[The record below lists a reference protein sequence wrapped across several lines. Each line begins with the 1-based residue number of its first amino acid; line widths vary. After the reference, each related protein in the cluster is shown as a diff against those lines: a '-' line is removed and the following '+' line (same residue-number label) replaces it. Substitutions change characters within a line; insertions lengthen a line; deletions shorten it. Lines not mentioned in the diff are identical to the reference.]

1 MSSVNKLL
9 EIAYNELGWH
19 EGPKGGTKYATWYG
33 LPRQDW
39 CAMFVCWCFC
49 QAFGEDNWTKYIER
63 TAMASLP
70 ILSVESLKADYVKKP
85 GEKSTLRAV
94 SPGDIF
100 CEGTAKNQVRHVGL
114 VYKVNRSDRKIV
126 TIEGNYGD
134 KVSSRELSISDCY
147 CIVRPHYEDSNLD
160 LSKGIE
166 KLYSSQNF
174 RRLEE
179 DEEENAETKL
189 ANYVINN
196 LRNQSS
202 YNSQTI
208 PTESVAHVLEHKIK
222 KTERKTKIISKAE
235 LASFP
240 TLVEAPVVN
249 VYFNGVSVGG
259 YGGDI
264 DRYPNYVNSLTVS
277 KINGRI
283 NTYTLNLTYQL
294 RPQDDV
300 NLFDKLLSRTG
311 YTNELRITYG
321 DSTYATFREEKAII
335 TDIKFTEEVTSS
347 KINYTITALSSST
360 SIMNSYF
367 TFPAIKDKPSN
378 VIRKLLYESGSLSR
392 ALLEIFPA
400 MASKIF
406 VDSNN
411 LIPNDD
417 REVTIG
423 GYTNLD
429 AISYLSNLVSC
440 MISVPENAPNYFLTF
455 YDDANGAYFKVN
467 KVPKVTDKVIANGL
481 NSSLYSVTVG
491 YPGPNFITKFDL
503 IDNIYWPLVYEY
515 NNNIESYDYNLDNKG
530 RLNKVK
536 VNSLYR
542 DNKYYQESITN
553 SNWWYNVTNYPISAK
568 LTIKGL
574 IKPIMLTSYVEVE
587 TLFYGEED
595 LASGIYVVTAQQDSI
610 SGSGYS
616 TELTLLRISD

>member
-1 MSSVNKLL
+1 MSSVNRLL

-19 EGPKGGTKYATWYG
+19 EGPKGGTKYATWFG

-49 QAFGEDNWTKYIER
+49 QTFGEDNWTKYIER
-63 TAMASLP
+63 TALASLP

-85 GEKSTLRAV
+85 GAKSTIKAV

-100 CEGTAKNQVRHVGL
+100 CEGTAKNQVRHTGL
-114 VYKVNRSDRKIV
+114 VYEVNRSERKIV

-134 KVSSRELSISDCY
+134 KVSSRKLSISDCY
-147 CIVRPHYEDSNLD
+147 CIVRPHYEDSSLD

-174 RRLEE
+174 QRIEE
-179 DEEENAETKL
+179 DEEESVFTKSS
-189 ANYVINN
+189 NYIMNS
-196 LRNQSS
+196 LKGLSS
-202 YNSQTI
+202 YNNQTV
-208 PTESVAHVLEHKIK
+208 PSEAVAHILEHKIK
-222 KTERKTKIISKAE
+222 KEERKTKTTVKAE

-249 VYFNGVSVGG
+249 VYFNGVNIGG
-259 YGGDI
+259 YGGDV
-264 DRYPNYVNSLTVS
+264 DKYPNYVNSLTIS

-283 NTYTLNLTYQL
+283 NTYTLNLTYQI
-294 RPQDDV
+294 RPLDDV
-300 NLFDKLLSRTG
+300 NLFDKLLSRTS

-321 DSTYATFREEKAII
+321 DSIYSTFREEKAII
-335 TDIKFTEEVTSS
+335 TDVTFTENVSNSS
-347 KINYTITALSSST
+347 INYTITALSSSS

-367 TFPAIKDKPSN
+367 TFPSVRDKPSN
-378 VIRKLLYESGSLSR
+378 MIRKLLYESGSLSKS
-392 ALLEIFPA
+392 LLEMFPA
-400 MASKIF
+400 MASKTF

-417 REVTIG
+417 KEVTIG

-429 AISYLSNLVSC
+429 AISYLSTLVSC
-440 MISVPENAPNYFLTF
+440 MIGISDNTPNYFLTF
-455 YDDANGAYFKVN
+455 YDDVNGAYFKVN
-467 KVPKVTDKVIANGL
+467 RVAGVSAVMMSSGLTD
-481 NSSLYSVTVG
+481 SLYSVTVG
-491 YPGPNFITKFDL
+491 YPGPNFITRFEL
-503 IDNIYWPLVYEY
+503 TNNIYWPLVYEY
-515 NNNIESYDYNLDNKG
+515 NDSIESYDYNIDNKG
-530 RLNKVK
+530 RINKIK
-536 VNSLYR
+536 TNSLYK

-574 IKPIMLTSYVEVE
+574 IKPILLTSYIDVE

-595 LASGIYVVTAQQDSI
+595 LASGLYVVTAQEDSV
-610 SGSGYS
+610 SGNGYV